1 MAEKK
6 TNEILEEQRRARQEF
21 LDLKK
26 MQQGEMEAPPKPSEV
41 AIVPKTPKEKWDNFW
56 FQYKWYVIAI
66 TAITVV
72 VAVLVAQCATR
83 TAYDYEV
90 VLFSYTSVLDE
101 QADKIADYIE
111 KYAEDMNGDG
121 EVNVQ
126 ILNCSFTDSA
136 SNTQYRYTMMTKLQ
150 STIAGDQNAMLYI
163 TDEDAYEYLDQ
174 ISDGESFLEDEPYKL
189 GSDFYEAT
197 ADDEWGELPE
207 GLTISCRRVSGTTL
221 DKSDEAKE
229 NYDAA
234 QDILEKIKAL
244 DCDTIAGFIVEP
256 IQGDMGMLPMHQ
268 RLMHEIYSLSRKHH
282 CAFIA
287 DEVQM
292 AFYRTG
298 PFFSIE
304 NYPDV
309 FPDAVTMGKHIGGG
323 IPLGAILGRKEF
335 MQVLGPC
342 EHAFSMAGNSEACA
356 RGLYNFNLIES
367 KDFQN
372 NLHKNIE
379 ILQDELKQL
388 KQKYP
393 SVIEKYTGLGL
404 AYGLWVKSINSH
416 EDDNKAC
423 QKIIKRAFD
432 LGLYTMRIGANWI
445 RIEPMLNLDEKLLKE
460 GMAILDKAI
469 ADYAGHKL

>member
-1 MAEKK
+1 MNK
-6 TNEILEEQRRARQEF
+6 
-21 LDLKK
+21 
-26 MQQGEMEAPPKPSEV
+26 
-41 AIVPKTPKEKWDNFW
+41 IV
-56 FQYKWYVIAI
+56 
-66 TAITVV
+66 
-72 VAVLVAQCATR
+72 
-83 TAYDYEV
+83 
-90 VLFSYTSVLDE
+90 
-101 QADKIADYIE
+101 E
-111 KYAEDMNGDG
+111 KYLAADRELIAPVQHIAELPLVVKNAEGPYL
-121 EVNVQ
+121 
-126 ILNCSFTDSA
+126 ISA
-136 SNTQYRYTMMTKLQ
+136 ENKR
-150 STIAGDQNAMLYI
+150 
-163 TDEDAYEYLDQ
+163 YLDFTSGACTMSLGYGIKNDHEFGSFPFPYASGVNQ
-174 ISDGESFLEDEPYKL
+174 IEYAKKL
-189 GSDFYEAT
+189 TKKFPGGFPSQIAFSVCGSDTNDAAIKFSRAYTGRQKIVTFEGDYHGTTFGAASLT
-197 ADDEWGELPE
+197 TLPGRLSNKFAPMVGEIYSVPFCDEYADDGQ
-207 GLTISCRRVSGTTL
+207 I
-221 DKSDEAKE
+221 
-229 NYDAA
+229 DAV
-234 QDILEKIKAL
+234 IEKIKAL
-244 DCDTIAGFIVEP
+244 DCNTIAGFIVEP

-323 IPLGAILGRKEF
+323 IPLGAILGRKDF
-335 MQVLGPC
+335 MQALGPC

-423 QKIIKRAFD
+423 QNIIKRAFD

>member
-1 MAEKK
+1 MHFVVI
-6 TNEILEEQRRARQEF
+6 ILLF
-21 LDLKK
+21 H
-26 MQQGEMEAPPKPSEV
+26 
-41 AIVPKTPKEKWDNFW
+41 
-56 FQYKWYVIAI
+56 VI
-66 TAITVV
+66 
-72 VAVLVAQCATR
+72 C
-83 TAYDYEV
+83 
-90 VLFSYTSVLDE
+90 DE
-101 QADKIADYIE
+101 
-111 KYAEDMNGDG
+111 N
-121 EVNVQ
+121 
-126 ILNCSFTDSA
+126 
-136 SNTQYRYTMMTKLQ
+136 
-150 STIAGDQNAMLYI
+150 
-163 TDEDAYEYLDQ
+163 
-174 ISDGESFLEDEPYKL
+174 
-189 GSDFYEAT
+189 
-197 ADDEWGELPE
+197 ADDERIDG
-207 GLTISCRRVSGTTL
+207 V
-221 DKSDEAKE
+221 
-229 NYDAA
+229 
-234 QDILEKIKAL
+234 LEKIKAL

-335 MQVLGPC
+335 MQALGPC

-379 ILQDELKQL
+379 ILQDELKKL

-416 EDDNKAC
+416 EYDNNAC